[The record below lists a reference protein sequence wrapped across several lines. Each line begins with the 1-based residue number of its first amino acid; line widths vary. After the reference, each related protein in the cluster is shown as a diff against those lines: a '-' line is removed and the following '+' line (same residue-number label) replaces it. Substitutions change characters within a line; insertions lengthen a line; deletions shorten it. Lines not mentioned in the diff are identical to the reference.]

1 VSRPSGADTL
11 NGMPAPQRL
20 VAGLWG
26 CRNSCGGWAGVR
38 VYDPMSLTYPEI
50 STLSRQ
56 SGQTVC
62 TDPASC
68 RHVLSLAGT
77 NCRKL
82 DKFTPQTRY
91 TFPEGRRGDQDQPRS
106 SAIEIGR
113 AGARSLFRVTALA
126 LGVWR
131 ERYRLLRTRCG
142 PELVSQDIKVPFE
155 GIVPEYLRVCQQHFN
170 CQ

>member
-1 VSRPSGADTL
+1 VTKINLGQAPLAHDRRIVSNEFR
-11 NGMPAPQRL
+11 
-20 VAGLWG
+20 
-26 CRNSCGGWAGVR
+26 
-38 VYDPMSLTYPEI
+38 
-50 STLSRQ
+50 
-56 SGQTVC
+56 
-62 TDPASC
+62 
-68 RHVLSLAGT
+68 
-77 NCRKL
+77 
-82 DKFTPQTRY
+82 
-91 TFPEGRRGDQDQPRS
+91 
-106 SAIEIGR
+106 EIGR